1 MDIGPIIITGQMPV
15 PAANQT
21 VPLLDSTQWNDA
33 PHWAS
38 TATTPG
44 PGRSRGVL
52 YGGRISG
59 NISPVGQSVTVTF
72 QSLVNYAA
80 TDNTAFGLDANAPS
94 AGTTTI
100 AAGDTY
106 PFDWLPRFGDWR
118 ILVTA
123 GAVPPTSISTQV
135 IVNWDRNAGV

>member
-1 MDIGPIIITGQMPV
+1 MDIGPIIISGQMPV

-21 VPLLDSTQWNDA
+21 VPLLDTTQWGDA
-33 PHWAS
+33 PHWTS

-44 PGRSRGVL
+44 PGRMRAVL
-52 YGGRISG
+52 YGGRVSG
-59 NISPVGQSVTVTF
+59 NISPVGQGLTVTF
-72 QSLVNYAA
+72 ESLINPAA
-80 TDNTAFGLDANAPS
+80 TTNAAYGLDANAPN
-94 AGTTTI
+94 AGTATV

-106 PFDWLPRFGDWR
+106 TFDWLPRFGDWR

-123 GAVPPTSISTQV
+123 GATPPSAIASQV